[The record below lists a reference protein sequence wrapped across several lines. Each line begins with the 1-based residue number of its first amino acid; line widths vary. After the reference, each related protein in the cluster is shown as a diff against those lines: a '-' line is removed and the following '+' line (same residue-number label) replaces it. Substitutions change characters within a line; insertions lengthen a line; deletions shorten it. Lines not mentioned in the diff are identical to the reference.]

1 MVNIVKVLS
10 SEADKVKQ
18 RVVKILRYGK
28 NGVQTGLEATPYGI
42 DSNPIKDM
50 VAIYLETG
58 SRGDTVIVGYINKN
72 QLAKPGELRLYAT
85 DKDGAQKFYTWMKDD
100 GTYEIGGN
108 TKHMARFEELETGF
122 NTLKTDLNNL
132 ISAFNAHM
140 HATAGTGPPVP
151 PTPGSGI
158 PAIASTA
165 SIASA
170 KINEIKTL

>member
-1 MVNIVKVLS
+1 MVTIVKVIS
-10 SEADKVKQ
+10 AEFDKVKQ
-18 RVVKILRYGK
+18 RVIKVLRYGRRDW
-28 NGVQTGLEATPYGI
+28 QTALEVSPYGI

-50 VAIYLETG
+50 IAIYSETG
-58 SRGDTVIVGYINKN
+58 SRGDTVIIGYINKN

-108 TKHMARFEELETGF
+108 TKHMARFEELESGF

-132 ISAFNAHM
+132 VNAFNSHM

-158 PAIASTA
+158 PAIASVA

-170 KINEIKTL
+170 KIDEIKTL